1 LTKPTQAR
9 AEARAL
15 LNAVLVGAAIG
26 TTTAGALAS
35 VYLMGGM
42 AQEAVTHARV
52 AKLADAAADGLSQ
65 DFLLDMSSADPGALA
80 VALRQDPNLL
90 TGYAPRDRT
99 DELAA
104 RLDAKAAS
112 AQSHLLR
119 ASLAPAN
126 PAARPYQMGALDQS
140 RQADC
145 LAQAVYYEAR
155 GESPAGQA
163 AVAQGVLNRVRHPAF
178 PKSICSVVYQ
188 GAQTG
193 HGCQFSFACD
203 GSTRRPREP
212 AAWRRAQKVA
222 TKALNGY
229 VMAAVGNSTH
239 FHVTNVSP
247 NWGPRLLRV
256 SQVGAHIFY
265 RFGGRAGRPGA
276 FTATPRLD
284 KPEALLASMTVTPK
298 DATPAEAAAKG
309 AAVLVGAVMHVD
321 APTSAL
327 AAPAMPAVAKPAVA
341 KPAVAKPAVPK
352 PEAIKAETVKTDA
365 VAKAR
370 EPMAAADAGMPA
382 V

>member
-1 LTKPTQAR
+1 MTKPTQAR

-26 TTTAGALAS
+26 TTTAGALTS

-52 AKLADAAADGLSQ
+52 AKLSDAAKTGLTQ
-65 DFLLDMSSADPGALA
+65 DSLLDMSSADPSALA
-80 VALRQDPNLL
+80 IALRQDPNLL

-104 RLDAKAAS
+104 RLDARAA
-112 AQSHLLR
+112 AGQSHLLR
-119 ASLAPAN
+119 ASLSYAN
-126 PAARPYQMGALDQS
+126 PAARPFQMGALDQS
-140 RQADC
+140 RQLDC

-163 AVAQGVLNRVRHPAF
+163 AVAQVVLNRVRHPAF

-188 GAQTG
+188 GAQAG
-193 HGCQFSFACD
+193 RGCQFSFACD
-203 GSTRRPREP
+203 GSTRRAREP
-212 AAWRRAQKVA
+212 GAWRRAQKVA
-222 TKALNGY
+222 TRALNGY

-256 SQVGAHIFY
+256 SQIGTHIFY
-265 RFGGRAGRPGA
+265 RFGGRSGGPGA
-276 FTATPRLD
+276 FTATPRED
-284 KPEALLASMTVTPK
+284 KPEAILASMTIVPK
-298 DATPAEAAAKG
+298 DAATADAAAKG
-309 AAVLVGAVMHVD
+309 AAALVGAVMRVD
-321 APTSAL
+321 PPATAQ
-327 AAPAMPAVAKPAVA
+327 AAPAKPAA
-341 KPAVAKPAVPK
+341 AK
-352 PEAIKAETVKTDA
+352 PEAMKAEAARTDA
-365 VAKAR
+365 AAKAR
-370 EPMAAADAGMPA
+370 EPLAAADAGVPA

>member
-1 LTKPTQAR
+1 LTKPTPAR

-26 TTTAGALAS
+26 TTTAGALTS

-52 AKLADAAADGLSQ
+52 AKLADAAANGLSQ
-65 DFLLDMSSADPGALA
+65 DSLLDMSSADPSALA

-99 DELAA
+99 DEIAA

-112 AQSHLLR
+112 SGSHLLR
-119 ASLAPAN
+119 ATLSPAN
-126 PAARPYQMGALDQS
+126 PAARPYQMGALDQA

-163 AVAQGVLNRVRHPAF
+163 AVAQVVLNRVRHPAF

-188 GAQTG
+188 GAQAG

-203 GSTRRPREP
+203 GSTRRAREP

-222 TKALNGY
+222 TRALNGY

-256 SQVGAHIFY
+256 SQVGSHIFY
-265 RFGGRAGRPGA
+265 RFGGRSGGPGA
-276 FTATPRLD
+276 FTAKPRDD
-284 KPEALLASMTVTPK
+284 KPEAILASMTVLPK
-298 DATPAEAAAKG
+298 DTTAAEAAAKG

-321 APTSAL
+321 APASAM
-327 AAPAMPAVAKPAVA
+327 AAPAKSVA
-341 KPAVAKPAVPK
+341 PK
-352 PEAIKAETVKTDA
+352 PEAVKADVAKTDA
-365 VAKAR
+365 AAKTR
-370 EPMAAADAGMPA
+370 EPFAANDAGVPA

>member
-1 LTKPTQAR
+1 MTKPTQAR

-26 TTTAGALAS
+26 TTTAGALTS

-52 AKLADAAADGLSQ
+52 AKLADAAATGLTQ
-65 DFLLDMSSADPGALA
+65 DSLLDRSSADPGALA
-80 VALRQDPNLL
+80 VALRHDPNLL

-99 DELAA
+99 TALTA
-104 RLDAKAAS
+104 RLDAKVS
-112 AQSHLLR
+112 AGQPHLLR
-119 ASLAPAN
+119 ASLSPAN

-140 RQADC
+140 RQLDC

-163 AVAQGVLNRVRHPAF
+163 AVAQVVLNRVRHPAF

-188 GAQTG
+188 GAQAG
-193 HGCQFSFACD
+193 RGCQFSFACD
-203 GSTRRPREP
+203 GSTRRAREP
-212 AAWRRAQKVA
+212 GAWRRAQKVA

-247 NWGPRLLRV
+247 SWGPRLLRV
-256 SQVGAHIFY
+256 NTIGTHIFY
-265 RFGGRAGRPGA
+265 RFGGRSGRPGA
-276 FTATPRLD
+276 FTAEPREEQP
-284 KPEALLASMTVTPK
+284 KAILASMTVVPN
-298 DATPAEAAAKG
+298 DATPVEVAAKG
-309 AAVLVGAVMHVD
+309 AAALVGAVMHVEQP
-321 APTSAL
+321 ATAL
-327 AAPAMPAVAKPAVA
+327 AAPAKPVTA
-341 KPAVAKPAVPK
+341 K
-352 PEAIKAETVKTDA
+352 PEAVKAEAAKTDA
-365 VAKAR
+365 AAKAR
-370 EPMAAADAGMPA
+370 DPIAANDAAIPA